1 MRNRERKTKDRYVM
15 IRSISCNSSSKKIFK
30 TVLDKQ
36 EQVFDNNEQDTQLLI
51 YDLEQLNKKHEK
63 TIKEWEKNFECKIER
78 MRFIGEIGNEC
89 DLLINMFATI

>member
-1 MRNRERKTKDRYVM
+1 M
-15 IRSISCNSSSKKIFK
+15 
-30 TVLDKQ
+30 DKQ

-78 MRFIGEIGNEC
+78 MRFIGEIERMRFI
-89 DLLINMFATI
+89 DQYVRYDINRNDPK